1 MIIEVAIGLL
11 LVQDAIGSGLRDGVH
26 LIYESGGTAQ
36 APWIYESVRVVER
49 GGFERCVVV
58 ARQGQAERESCVR
71 GDTLFERQA
80 SGEHAAVRPIGP
92 AMELELRTASGSV
105 LHYTT
110 GDVSTRRIG
119 DRTVAFVTTTI
130 LTTNADGVVTRR
142 LREEYAPSLLT
153 ALWGIFEQPDDAG
166 GWRTA
171 TEFTLAR
178 IEPRQA
184 PNGT

>member
-1 MIIEVAIGLL
+1 MRIALIVQLVLL
-11 LVQDAIGSGLRDGVH
+11 QDAIGSALNAGMQLV
-26 LIYESGGTAQ
+26 YESGGSPQ
-36 APWIYESVRVVER
+36 APWIYESVRAVER
-49 GGFERCVVV
+49 EGFERCVVV

-71 GDTLFERQA
+71 SDTLFERQA

-119 DRTVAFVTTTI
+119 DRSITFVATTI
-130 LTTNADGVVTRR
+130 VTTNAAGVVTRR

-153 ALWGIFEQPDDAG
+153 ALWGVFEQPDGAG
-166 GWRTA
+166 AWRAA
-171 TEFTLAR
+171 TEFSLAR
-178 IEPRQA
+178 IEQPQR
-184 PNGT
+184 